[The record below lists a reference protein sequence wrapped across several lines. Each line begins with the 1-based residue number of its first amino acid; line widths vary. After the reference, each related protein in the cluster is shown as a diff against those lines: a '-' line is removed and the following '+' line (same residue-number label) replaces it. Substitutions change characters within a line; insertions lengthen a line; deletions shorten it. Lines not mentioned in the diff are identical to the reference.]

1 MTNALLMSSS
11 RMGSL
16 GYLEHAAPQL
26 NTVLEGTSRK
36 VLFVPYAAV
45 SFSYDTYEDL
55 AAPPFTA
62 VDAEL
67 TSIHRFDD
75 PVAAVRAADVIAI
88 GGGNS
93 FALLNRLYGAELVRE
108 IRTQVTERGTTY
120 IGWSAGTNVATPTI
134 RTTNDM
140 PIVEPPS
147 LSAIGLVPF
156 QINPHFISGKPAGH
170 NGESREER
178 LAEFTAIN
186 PGEEV
191 LAIVEGTALH
201 VTGSRGTILSNAA
214 LDSAGSHSADGLVF
228 ANAAEPR
235 TIAAGESFELSEISG
250 PVI

>member
-11 RMGSL
+11 RMGNL
-16 GYLEHAAPQL
+16 GYLEHAADQL
-26 NTVLEGTSRK
+26 ATVLEGTSRK
-36 VLFVPYAAV
+36 VLFIPYAAV
-45 SFSYDTYEDL
+45 SFSYDTYEEL
-55 AAPPFTA
+55 AAPPFA
-62 VDAEL
+62 VVDAEL
-67 TSIHRFDD
+67 TSIHRHAD
-75 PVAAVRAADVIAI
+75 PVAAARGADVIAI

-93 FALLNRLYGAELVRE
+93 FALLSRLYGAELVQE
-108 IRTQVTERGTTY
+108 IRTRVAEHGTTY
-120 IGWSAGTNVATPTI
+120 IGWSAGTNIATPTI

-178 LAEFTAIN
+178 LGEFTAIN

-201 VTGSRGTILSNAA
+201 VTGAHGTILGNTA
-214 LDSAGSHSADGLVF
+214 LEGVANDAADGLVF
-228 ANAAEPR
+228 GNGAPAR
-235 TIAAGESFELSEISG
+235 TIPAGERFELASISG
-250 PVI
+250 PVN

>member
-16 GYLEHAAPQL
+16 GYLEHAATQL
-26 NTVLEGTSRK
+26 STVLEGTSRK
-36 VLFVPYAAV
+36 VLFIPYAAV
-45 SFSYDTYEDL
+45 SFSYDAYEDL

-75 PVAAVRAADVIAI
+75 PVAAVREADVIAI

-93 FALLNRLYGAELVRE
+93 FALLNRLYGAELVAE
-108 IRTQVTERGTTY
+108 IRSQVTEHGTTY
-120 IGWSAGTNVATPTI
+120 IGWSAGTNVATPSI

-147 LSAIGLVPF
+147 LSAIALVPF

-186 PGEEV
+186 ASEEV
-191 LAIVEGTALH
+191 LTLVEGTALH
-201 VTGSRGTILSNAA
+201 VTGATGTIL
-214 LDSAGSHSADGLVF
+214 GTGGPGEDGRVF
-228 ANAAEPR
+228 ANGQDPR
-235 TIAAGESFELSEISG
+235 TIAVGDAFELASISG
-250 PVI
+250 PVN